1 MMMMRMVLLL
11 YSFTYVSFLLPP
23 LLQRPLPLGISSLLH
38 DMAALLAEIP
48 LPVLAESLLA
58 SS

>member
-1 MMMMRMVLLL
+1 MMRMVLLL
-11 YSFTYVSFLLPP
+11 YFFTYVSFLLPP